1 MTTQKN
7 VRVFH
12 NSDYDCPI
20 AWPGQT
26 LTPPNPLTDYID
38 IMAGTGVTDML
49 INVNCQRTNYRS
61 DVWEAVWD
69 GQDYGDNQR
78 SFYEQG
84 GDYPEHMMRLCR
96 NKGLTPWISIRMND
110 SHAAPESMHDDP
122 YHSTFWREHPD
133 WWVVPYRFTDWYDRA
148 LNYGQQ
154 EVRDHYM
161 ALIREVCRRYDM
173 DGLELDFMRF
183 VRYFRPGHEQEGA
196 ELMNAF
202 VADVRRVVEASAQR
216 VGHKIELGV
225 RVPTRPQTA
234 RGLGLDAIAWARQG
248 LVDLIVAQSDFKSS
262 DSDIAVE
269 LWKELLAGASVKLA
283 AGFEDAIDS
292 GGHVCLWNMIETH
305 QSRPTVQQAR
315 GLVLAALHRGADGI
329 YLMNHHDGAHFW
341 DDVDDGLSHTRSDVE
356 IFRQYLKD
364 IGSSEALRAKPRSH
378 VVTRIYPR
386 AEGEPA
392 AAALPYTGR
401 WGVFRLYIGP
411 RPTTGQTTQVLLE
424 IDNGEKP
431 EQVRLNGT
439 LCSWRQTDGNW
450 HTYEVE
456 VESVNDG
463 YNVVEVGADR
473 EVKITWVEIAVRG
486 LR

>member
-1 MTTQKN
+1 MP
-7 VRVFH
+7 
-12 NSDYDCPI
+12 D
-20 AWPGQT
+20 
-26 LTPPNPLTDYID
+26 
-38 IMAGTGVTDML
+38 
-49 INVNCQRTNYRS
+49 
-61 DVWEAVWD
+61 
-69 GQDYGDNQR
+69 
-78 SFYEQG
+78 
-84 GDYPEHMMRLCR
+84 
-96 NKGLTPWISIRMND
+96 
-110 SHAAPESMHDDP
+110 
-122 YHSTFWREHPD
+122 HSTFWREHPE